1 MLKFLFECIFLWY
14 DYMRNI
20 KEMSSLFNWMYIHLL
35 WFYEDNQ
42 RRCCTFYLNVYT
54 SDVILWRASKKVLHF
69 FKWVLLWCDSLFNVY
84 STFMISWKLS
94 KMVVNYFFICIF
106 LNCEPM
112 QNIKQVIALFI
123 WMYIHLIY
131 FLHMIKEGSAIFIE
145 CVYLCCNY
153 M

>member
-1 MLKFLFECIFLWY
+1 MIICGTSKKWVHYLIECIFICY
-14 DYMRNI
+14 GSMKII
-20 KEMSSLFNWMYIHLL
+20 KEGVALFIWMYIPLM
-35 WFYEDNQ
+35 WFYEERQ
-42 RRCCTFYLNVYT
+42 RRCCT
-54 SDVILWRASKKVLHF
+54 F
-69 FKWVLLWCDSLFNVY
+69 FKWVLLWCDLLFNVY

-131 FLHMIKEGSAIFIE
+131 FLHMIKEGSALFILM
-145 CVYLCCNY
+145 CIPLL
-153 M
+153 